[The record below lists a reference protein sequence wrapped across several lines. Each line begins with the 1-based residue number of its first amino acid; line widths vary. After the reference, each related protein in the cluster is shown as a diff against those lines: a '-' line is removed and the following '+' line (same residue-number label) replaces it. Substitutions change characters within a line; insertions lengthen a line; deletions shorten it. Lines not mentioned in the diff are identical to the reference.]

1 MCCLKA
7 FALAPKLASATP
19 SRFVWWR
26 QTSPSV
32 SSSLSGWKTTERRF
46 DPLKRQ
52 AAMPLRCTFAS
63 RRALSSVGQS
73 RRLIISWSQVQAL
86 QGAQF
91 EVANRLQN
99 ASACVSLPS
108 VSTEAELRR
117 AFSSAGSERS
127 PHTREVTGSSPVLP
141 TNQKKPRTQVR
152 GFLLA
157 HASSPLDAG
166 SQNKPSGPR
175 PQGF

>member
-1 MCCLKA
+1 MRL
-7 FALAPKLASATP
+7 
-19 SRFVWWR
+19 RF
-26 QTSPSV
+26 
-32 SSSLSGWKTTERRF
+32 
-46 DPLKRQ
+46 
-52 AAMPLRCTFAS
+52 TFAS

-86 QGAQF
+86 QGAHF
-91 EVANRLQN
+91 EESKRLQN
-99 ASACVSLPS
+99 ARACVSSRS

-141 TNQKKPRTQVR
+141 TTPKEPRTKVR

-157 HASSPLDAG
+157 LASSLLERGEPKQTMRTPVRRLRRGCEGLPHVSTELD
-166 SQNKPSGPR
+166 
-175 PQGF
+175 GFVADLLGVAWERCIFAA

>member
-1 MCCLKA
+1 MRL
-7 FALAPKLASATP
+7 
-19 SRFVWWR
+19 RF
-26 QTSPSV
+26 
-32 SSSLSGWKTTERRF
+32 
-46 DPLKRQ
+46 
-52 AAMPLRCTFAS
+52 TFAS

-91 EVANRLQN
+91 GEVNRLQN

-108 VSTEAELRR
+108 GSTEAELRR

-141 TNQKKPRTQVR
+141 TTLKKPRTQVR

-157 HASSPLDAG
+157 RRNKKSALHSALFFWAFDWLRIRSSRSVG
-166 SQNKPSGPR
+166 SWAVHGQNQTCLQCHL
-175 PQGF
+175 QGLQCL